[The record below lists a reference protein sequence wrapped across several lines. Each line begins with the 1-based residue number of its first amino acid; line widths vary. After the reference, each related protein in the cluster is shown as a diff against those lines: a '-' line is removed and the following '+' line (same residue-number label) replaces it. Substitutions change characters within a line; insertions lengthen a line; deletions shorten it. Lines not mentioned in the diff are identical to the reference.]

1 LLLSIDFK
9 ICGKNNREYL
19 IRLFNGKV
27 HEISPIDKNG
37 KVDYPNFKKK
47 EEKITKEEALEYNLN

>member
-1 LLLSIDFK
+1 MITKTDITFFDE
-9 ICGKNNREYL
+9 NNREHL

-27 HEISPIDKNG
+27 HEISSIDKNG